1 MKGLKN
7 LGSTCFIS
15 SILQILFN
23 LEELRQ
29 ALIEE
34 EGKTS
39 DFKTLLQHYHDQ
51 NELGV
56 SVDALKQFILSTKL
70 FFGEQGDQHEFF
82 SGLLNIIHEG
92 HYRKIDVSIPDVL
105 EPIMKKA
112 LTAFHLTGMTIDSDM
127 NLNDKPYGYVSP
139 ITAIFTGQLLASTV
153 CLCGAVSNN
162 FEIFRTVEVPLNAKA
177 STLEDCLANFTD
189 LEHIEEFSCNAC
201 QKYQNAVRR
210 FSFWKLPTVLSFTL
224 KRYNHLLQKNNV
236 ILKAPDILDLSPYLN
251 RSTEAANYELVAVA
265 HHAGHPSF
273 GHCFSTVKKTD
284 NTWRILND
292 EHVTILP
299 TRVDS
304 ATDYMYFYKRIV
316 KE

>member
-15 SILQILFN
+15 SILQVLFN

-29 ALIEE
+29 ALIEQE
-34 EGKTS
+34 DKTS
-39 DFKTLLQHYHDQ
+39 EFKTLMTHYHDQ

-82 SGLLNIIHEG
+82 SGLLNIIHEA
-92 HYRKIDVSIPDVL
+92 HYRKIEITMPDVL
-105 EPIMKKA
+105 EPLMKKA
-112 LTAFHLTGMTIDSDM
+112 LTAYHLTGMTIDSDM
-127 NLNDKPYGYVSP
+127 NLKGKPYGYVSP
-139 ITAIFTGQLLASTV
+139 ITAIFTGQLMASTV

-162 FEIFRTVEVPLNAKA
+162 FEMFRTVELPLDTKGS
-177 STLEDCLANFTD
+177 STLEACLANFTD
-189 LEHIEEFSCNAC
+189 LEHIDEFAC
-201 QKYQNAVRR
+201 DVCGKYQNAVRR
-210 FSFWKLPTVLSFTL
+210 FSFWKLPGVLSFTL

-236 ILKAPDILDLSPYLN
+236 VLKAPEILDLSPYLT
-251 RSTEAANYELVAVA
+251 RSTKADYALVAVA

-284 NTWRILND
+284 NTWLVLND
-292 EHVTILP
+292 EHVALLP
-299 TRVDS
+299 TRSDS

-316 KE
+316 